1 MSEEIKNKNPM
12 TPIDLD
18 NPFGFSVSEEFIEKT
33 KELQGEQNSL
43 LTEEDDDLTIKSKK
57 AWGKPEE
64 SVDLE
69 EEEEVKK
76 IVPKERKKED
86 SVKKQAESYDEVY
99 KEILNRFGIKAEEDF
114 EFNDDNVLNAIS
126 DNYLER
132 IKDQYFD
139 GVPQEAFEIVEY
151 LRNGGSINDYL
162 EIINNNDLSEIELE
176 DNVSNQRKLVTEYYK
191 ATTNLPLDKIKSKIQ
206 KLEERGLLE
215 EEALSAK
222 EDWDEIQNNRKE
234 QVLQEQANLKKQQ
247 DERMQ
252 EFRKTIS
259 NKITTSKE
267 IKGLPISLS
276 PKERKELED
285 YILKPNVRLQ
295 DGRVVSQN
303 IADMINEQDED
314 TFILQ
319 ALLRKSSYK
328 LVSGIKNT
336 LSKDTKVSLAER
348 LRNAQKDNARIK
360 SSIDS
365 IEDID
370 LEDDEFVKKN
380 SNKLWK

>member
-33 KELQGEQNSL
+33 KELQNEQNSL

-114 EFNDDNVLNAIS
+114 EYNDDNVLNAIS

-162 EIINNNDLSEIELE
+162 EIINNNNLSEIELE

-234 QVLQEQANLKKQQ
+234 QILQEQANLKKQQ

-285 YILKPNVRLQ
+285 YILKPSVRLQ

>member
-99 KEILNRFGIKAEEDF
+99 KEVLNRFGIKTEEDF
-114 EFNDDNVLNAIS
+114 EYNDDNVLNAIS

-222 EDWDEIQNNRKE
+222 EDWDEIQSNRKE
-234 QVLQEQANLKKQQ
+234 QALQEQAALKKQQ

-252 EFRKTIS
+252 EFRKVIS

-267 IKGLPISLS
+267 IKGLPINLS

-285 YILKPNVRLQ
+285 YILKPSVRLQ

-303 IADMINEQDED
+303 IADMIKEQDED

-336 LSKDTKVSLAER
+336 VSKDTKLSLAER

>member
-86 SVKKQAESYDEVY
+86 SVKKQVESYDEVY
-99 KEILNRFGIKAEEDF
+99 KEVLNRFGIKTEEDF
-114 EFNDDNVLNAIS
+114 EYNDDNVLNAIS

-222 EDWDEIQNNRKE
+222 EDWDEIQSNRKE
-234 QVLQEQANLKKQQ
+234 QALQEQAALKKQQ

-252 EFRKTIS
+252 EFRKVIS

-267 IKGLPISLS
+267 IKGLPINLS

-285 YILKPNVRLQ
+285 YILKPSVRLQ

-303 IADMINEQDED
+303 IADMIKEQDED

-336 LSKDTKVSLAER
+336 VSKDTKLSLAER

>member
-1 MSEEIKNKNPM
+1 
-12 TPIDLD
+12 
-18 NPFGFSVSEEFIEKT
+18 
-33 KELQGEQNSL
+33 
-43 LTEEDDDLTIKSKK
+43 
-57 AWGKPEE
+57 
-64 SVDLE
+64 
-69 EEEEVKK
+69 
-76 IVPKERKKED
+76 
-86 SVKKQAESYDEVY
+86 
-99 KEILNRFGIKAEEDF
+99 
-114 EFNDDNVLNAIS
+114 
-126 DNYLER
+126 
-132 IKDQYFD
+132 
-139 GVPQEAFEIVEY
+139 
-151 LRNGGSINDYL
+151 
-162 EIINNNDLSEIELE
+162 
-176 DNVSNQRKLVTEYYK
+176 
-191 ATTNLPLDKIKSKIQ
+191 
-206 KLEERGLLE
+206 
-215 EEALSAK
+215 
-222 EDWDEIQNNRKE
+222 
-234 QVLQEQANLKKQQ
+234 
-247 DERMQ
+247 MQ

>member
-12 TPIDLD
+12 TTIDLD

-114 EFNDDNVLNAIS
+114 EYNDDNVLNAIS

>member
-69 EEEEVKK
+69 EEEEVKR

-99 KEILNRFGIKAEEDF
+99 KEVLNRFGIKAEEDF
-114 EFNDDNVLNAIS
+114 EYNDDNVLNAIS

-132 IKDQYFD
+132 IKDQYFE

-234 QVLQEQANLKKQQ
+234 QVLQEQAVLKKQQ

-252 EFRKTIS
+252 EFRKVIS

-267 IKGLPISLS
+267 IKGLPINLS

-285 YILKPNVRLQ
+285 YILKPSVKLQ

-303 IADMINEQDED
+303 IADMIKEQDED

-336 LSKDTKVSLAER
+336 VSKDTKLSLAER

-360 SSIDS
+360 SSIDN

>member
-99 KEILNRFGIKAEEDF
+99 KEVLNRFGIKTEEDF
-114 EFNDDNVLNAIS
+114 EYNDDNVLNAIS

-139 GVPQEAFEIVEY
+139 SVPQEAFEIVEY

-222 EDWDEIQNNRKE
+222 EDWDEIQSNRKE
-234 QVLQEQANLKKQQ
+234 QALQEQAALKKQQ

-252 EFRKTIS
+252 EFRKVIS

-267 IKGLPISLS
+267 IKGLPINLS

-285 YILKPNVRLQ
+285 YILKPSVRLQ

-303 IADMINEQDED
+303 IADMIKEQDED

-336 LSKDTKVSLAER
+336 VSKDTKLSLAER

>member
-114 EFNDDNVLNAIS
+114 EYNDDNVLNAIS

>member
-43 LTEEDDDLTIKSKK
+43 LSEEDDDLTIKSKK

-99 KEILNRFGIKAEEDF
+99 KEVLNRFGIKAEEDF
-114 EFNDDNVLNAIS
+114 EYNDDNVLNAIS

-132 IKDQYFD
+132 IKDQYFE

-215 EEALSAK
+215 EEAISAK

-234 QVLQEQANLKKQQ
+234 QMMQEQVNLKRQQ

-252 EFRKTIS
+252 EFRKVIS

-285 YILKPNVRLQ
+285 YILKPSVRLQ

-303 IADMINEQDED
+303 IADMIKEQDED

-336 LSKDTKVSLAER
+336 VSKDIKLSLAER

-360 SSIDS
+360 SSIDD